1 MPFGCRRFNYNKKLY
16 TKVKGGN
23 ALDKQNKNTDKLTD
37 KAFSRMMLTS
47 VLGILVCLVCLCS
60 ATWAWFTAD
69 VASSNNTLMS
79 GSFDLE
85 VSVNDVK
92 LERSTDRANV
102 HTFEKAGLYTVTL
115 KMTEDTTV
123 TKGYCVITV
132 NGKPYKTASIN
143 NVDGTNP
150 FKFML
155 DVEEDG
161 MTVKFTSAWGI
172 PIPEE
177 VSVGI
182 EETLTIGE
190 IQGTNISN

>member
-1 MPFGCRRFNYNKKLY
+1 M
-16 TKVKGGN
+16 
-23 ALDKQNKNTDKLTD
+23 DKQNKNTDKLTD

-69 VASSNNTLMS
+69 VSNNSNTI
-79 GSFDLE
+79 GTGQFDLE
-85 VSVNDVK
+85 VSVNDVR
-92 LERSTDRANV
+92 LERSSDRANV
-102 HTFEKAGLYTVTL
+102 YTFKKAGSYTVTL

-123 TKGYCVITV
+123 TKGYCIITA

-150 FKFML
+150 FKFTL
-155 DVEEDG
+155 DVKEDG
-161 MTVKFTSAWGI
+161 MTVEFTSAWGI
-172 PIPEE
+172 PIPED

-182 EETLTIGE
+182 EEILTIGNSTE
-190 IQGTNISN
+190 

>member
-1 MPFGCRRFNYNKKLY
+1 M
-16 TKVKGGN
+16 
-23 ALDKQNKNTDKLTD
+23 DKQNKNTDKLTD

-69 VASSNNTLMS
+69 VSNNSNTI
-79 GSFDLE
+79 GTGQFDLE
-85 VSVNDVK
+85 VEVSIGDVR
-92 LERSTDRANV
+92 LERSTDRTNV

-123 TKGYCVITV
+123 TKGYCIITV
-132 NGKPYKTASIN
+132 NGKTYKTASIN

-150 FKFML
+150 FKFTL
-155 DVEEDG
+155 DVKEDG
-161 MTVKFTSAWGI
+161 MTVEFTSAWGI

-182 EETLTIGE
+182 GETLTIGNSTE
-190 IQGTNISN
+190 